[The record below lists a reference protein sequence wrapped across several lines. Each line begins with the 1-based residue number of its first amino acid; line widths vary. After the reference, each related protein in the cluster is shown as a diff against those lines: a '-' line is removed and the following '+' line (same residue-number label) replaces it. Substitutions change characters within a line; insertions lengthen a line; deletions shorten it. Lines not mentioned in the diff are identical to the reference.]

1 MKIKSIKA
9 TTELD
14 SRGEWTISVRLKLQN
29 GVESVTSVPQ
39 GKSCGS
45 YEAVYI
51 KPQVA
56 IKNIAKII
64 EPALKGIHAGNQNL
78 IDHALLKLDG
88 TQNKSRLGANAT
100 LGVSVATA
108 KAAAISHNLPL
119 WKHIAHLLGDKKKKT
134 EFPKLFINVINGGLH
149 TKNNLDFQEYIII
162 PKSKN
167 ISESVK
173 TGLALYKN
181 LGLYL
186 AKNFGKGATGLG
198 DEGGFAPNLKDNLE
212 PFKILSNVAKQS
224 RLQNKI
230 QFGLDAAASNIK
242 KTPAQLTKLY
252 SELKS
257 KFKLHYLEDPFSEN
271 DFQNFAKLN
280 KMIGKN
286 TLICGDDLTTTNVKR
301 MAKAHAA
308 KAINSIIIKPNQ
320 IGTLTETLA
329 AIEQA
334 RAWNWKV
341 IVSHRSGE
349 TEDDFI
355 ADLAY
360 GSSAYG
366 LKLGAPARGERI
378 AKYNR
383 LLEIAQEI

>member
-9 TTELD
+9 NTELD

-45 YEAVYI
+45 YEAVYV

-56 IKNIAKII
+56 IKNIVKFI

-88 TQNKSRLGANAT
+88 TSNKSRLGANAT
-100 LGVSVATA
+100 LGVSVAAA
-108 KAAAISHNLPL
+108 KAAAISRNVPF

-149 TKNNLDFQEYIII
+149 TKNNLDFQEYLII

-167 ISESVK
+167 IAESVK
-173 TGLALYKN
+173 TGLSLYKN
-181 LGLYL
+181 LGEYL
-186 AKNFGKGATGLG
+186 AKNLGKGATGLG

-212 PFKILSNVAKQS
+212 PLRILSHVAKQS
-224 RLQNKI
+224 HLQNKI

-242 KTPAQLTKLY
+242 KTPTQLTKLY

-257 KFKLHYLEDPFSEN
+257 KFKLHYFEDPFSEN
-271 DFQNFAKLN
+271 DFKNFAKLN
-280 KMIGKN
+280 KSIGRN
-286 TLICGDDLTTTNVKR
+286 TLICGDDLTTTNIKR
-301 MAKAHAA
+301 MAKARAA
-308 KAINSIIIKPNQ
+308 KS
-320 IGTLTETLA
+320 
-329 AIEQA
+329 
-334 RAWNWKV
+334 
-341 IVSHRSGE
+341 
-349 TEDDFI
+349 
-355 ADLAY
+355 
-360 GSSAYG
+360 
-366 LKLGAPARGERI
+366 
-378 AKYNR
+378 
-383 LLEIAQEI
+383 